1 MLGMESESEVVKA
14 LKAGEST
21 GQSAKAEV
29 NATGA
34 EETTATV
41 TPPAPPSGTA
51 SEKDAEQDS
60 KNPNVEPKKEWHDRK
75 REKKTPEQKSNDA
88 WARLRKK
95 AKAQEDEIARLKELL
110 GQQGNPK
117 DGETEDERLER
128 LGARGYNKA
137 RLEELEK
144 ERKASQND
152 IFTAL
157 VAEQFPDGKA
167 QAAFKES
174 WEIGERNGTHL
185 KINRDKVISGFLAK
199 SRLAPRLVHHF
210 ALKPE
215 ALERI
220 AEIDDDDRK
229 KFELFSLEQRMA
241 AYLADKA
248 RVKQSPKKREEASP
262 EQPTARQILGQQVKS
277 SVIGRQTAPGSANPN
292 KGLSDKDIENIV
304 NRNRFGG
311 LGFRG

>member
-21 GQSAKAEV
+21 GQSAEAEG
-29 NATGA
+29 NAPGA

-51 SEKDAEQDS
+51 SEEDAEQDS

-110 GQQGNPK
+110 GQQGNPR

-128 LGARGYNKA
+128 IGARGYNKA
-137 RLEELEK
+137 RLEDLEK

-152 IFTAL
+152 LFTAL

-185 KINRDKVISGFLAK
+185 KINRDKVIAGFLAK

-248 RVKQSPKKREEASP
+248 RAKQAPKKPEEASP
-262 EQPTARQILGQQVKS
+262 GQPTARQILGQQVKS

>member
-21 GQSAKAEV
+21 GQSTEAEV

-51 SEKDAEQDS
+51 SEEDAEQDS

-117 DGETEDERLER
+117 DGESEDERLER

-152 IFTAL
+152 LFSAL

-174 WEIGERNGTHL
+174 WEIGERNGTHI
-185 KINRDKVISGFLAK
+185 KINRDKVIAGFLAK

-220 AEIDDDDRK
+220 AEIDDDDASGRP
-229 KFELFSLEQRMA
+229 SR
-241 AYLADKA
+241 
-248 RVKQSPKKREEASP
+248 RSVTSPGLPFWR
-262 EQPTARQILGQQVKS
+262 
-277 SVIGRQTAPGSANPN
+277 GSA
-292 KGLSDKDIENIV
+292 SSA
-304 NRNRFGG
+304 GG
-311 LGFRG
+311 RWYVRSGSP

>member
-1 MLGMESESEVVKA
+1 MDGNINVCFGITK
-14 LKAGEST
+14 
-21 GQSAKAEV
+21 
-29 NATGA
+29 
-34 EETTATV
+34 TTERAVYV
-41 TPPAPPSGTA
+41 TNKMYNGWI
-51 SEKDAEQDS
+51 
-60 KNPNVEPKKEWHDRK
+60 PKKLCTINGYIVSTV
-75 REKKTPEQKSNDA
+75 EKWFAWKNGFYTP
-88 WARLRKK
+88 
-95 AKAQEDEIARLKELL
+95 
-110 GQQGNPK
+110 
-117 DGETEDERLER
+117 TV
-128 LGARGYNKA
+128 
-137 RLEELEK
+137 EELEK

-152 IFTAL
+152 LFTAL

-185 KINRDKVISGFLAK
+185 KINRDKVIAGFLAK

-248 RVKQSPKKREEASP
+248 RAKQAPKKP
-262 EQPTARQILGQQVKS
+262 EKADTTEPSARQILGQQVKS

>member
-21 GQSAKAEV
+21 GQSTEAEV

-34 EETTATV
+34 EETTATG
-41 TPPAPPSGTA
+41 TQPATTSGTA
-51 SEKDAEQDS
+51 SEEDAEQDP
-60 KNPNVEPKKEWHDRK
+60 KDPNVGQPKKEWHDRK
-75 REKKTPEQKSNDA
+75 RERKTPEQKSNDA

-95 AKAQEDEIARLKELL
+95 AKEQEDEIARLKELL

-117 DGETEDERLER
+117 DGETDDERLER

-152 IFTAL
+152 LFSAL

-185 KINRDKVISGFLAK
+185 KINRDKVIARFLAK
-199 SRLAPRLVHHF
+199 SKYAPRLVHHF

-220 AEIDDDDRK
+220 AEIDDEDRK

-248 RVKQSPKKREEASP
+248 SQKQAPKKP
-262 EQPTARQILGQQVKS
+262 EGTDTEQTARQILGQQVKS

>member
-21 GQSAKAEV
+21 GQSAEAEV

-51 SEKDAEQDS
+51 SEEDAEQDS
-60 KNPNVEPKKEWHDRK
+60 KNPNVETKKEWHDRK

-110 GQQGNPK
+110 GQQGNPR
-117 DGETEDERLER
+117 DGETDDERLER
-128 LGARGYNKA
+128 IGARGYNKA

-152 IFTAL
+152 LFTAL

-185 KINRDKVISGFLAK
+185 KINRDKVIAGFLAK

-248 RVKQSPKKREEASP
+248 RAKPASKKPEEASP
-262 EQPTARQILGQQVKS
+262 GQTTARQILEQQVKS

>member
-1 MLGMESESEVVKA
+1 MESESEVVKA

-21 GQSAKAEV
+21 GQSAEAEV

-51 SEKDAEQDS
+51 SEEDAEQDS

-152 IFTAL
+152 LFTAL

-185 KINRDKVISGFLAK
+185 KINRDKVIAGFLAK
-199 SRLAPRLVHHF
+199 SKLAPRLVHHF

-248 RVKQSPKKREEASP
+248 RAKQSPKKREEAGQ

>member
-21 GQSAKAEV
+21 GQSAEAEV

-51 SEKDAEQDS
+51 SEEDAEKDS

-117 DGETEDERLER
+117 DGESEDERLER
-128 LGARGYNKA
+128 IGARGYNKA

-152 IFTAL
+152 LFTAL

-185 KINRDKVISGFLAK
+185 KINRDKVIAGFLAK

-248 RVKQSPKKREEASP
+248 RAKQAPKKP
-262 EQPTARQILGQQVKS
+262 EGADTTEPSARQILGQQVKS

>member
-14 LKAGEST
+14 LKAGESS
-21 GQSAKAEV
+21 GQSTEAEG
-29 NATGA
+29 NAPGA
-34 EETTATV
+34 EETTATK
-41 TPPAPPSGTA
+41 TAPATTSGTA
-51 SEKDAEQDS
+51 SEEYAEKVPKEQ
-60 KNPNVEPKKEWHDRK
+60 NGQLKKEWHDRK

-110 GQQGNPK
+110 GQQGSPK
-117 DGETEDERLER
+117 DNETEDERLER

-152 IFTAL
+152 IFSAL

-185 KINRDKVISGFLAK
+185 KINRDKVIAGFLAK
-199 SRLAPRLVHHF
+199 SRFAPRLVHHF

-220 AEIDDDDRK
+220 AEIDDEYRK
-229 KFELFSLEQRMA
+229 MFELFSLEKRME
-241 AYLADKA
+241 AYLADRA
-248 RVKQSPKKREEASP
+248 RGKQAPKKQETANP
-262 EQPTARQILGQQVKS
+262 ESTARQILGQQVKS